1 MPKCRQCE
9 YLVKEKGEYGD
20 EYCAIFGY
28 DTPEKYVAW
37 EGEGCRCTSK
47 QLDRMFKRNIEIE
60 RQYYEQENQYFEE
73 FMRKEEPY
81 LYD

>member
-37 EGEGCRCTSK
+37 EGEGCRCTKKMLKKFHEENLKAEEHYIQQS
-47 QLDRMFKRNIEIE
+47 
-60 RQYYEQENQYFEE
+60 NQYFEE

-81 LYD
+81 LYE